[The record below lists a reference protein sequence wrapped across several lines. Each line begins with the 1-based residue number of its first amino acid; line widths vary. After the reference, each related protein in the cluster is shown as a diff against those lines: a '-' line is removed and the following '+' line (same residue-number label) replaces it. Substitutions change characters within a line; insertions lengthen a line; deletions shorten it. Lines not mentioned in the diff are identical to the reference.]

1 MIFHLYI
8 YISKNI
14 KFQSTS
20 KDYFLSSPLSYCV
33 ISYLFIFLHVDGTNV
48 GDETVIFIVQ

>member
-1 MIFHLYI
+1 MKFDIFRYI
-8 YISKNI
+8 YI
-14 KFQSTS
+14 
-20 KDYFLSSPLSYCV
+20 YFFRPHFPTV

>member
-1 MIFHLYI
+1 MTFHLYI

-14 KFQSTS
+14 QFQPTS

>member
-8 YISKNI
+8 YNQCPKII
-14 KFQSTS
+14 FFRPHFPT
-20 KDYFLSSPLSYCV
+20 V